1 VSDHTQAEKSN
12 LLVQKFFEGMSLVDS
27 DIASFNNFIEHQL
40 QRVVDANKAI
50 EPTIIPHNVEEFKIK
65 FDRIWVKKPE
75 MTEADGSKRNIFPIE
90 ARLRKISYAAP
101 CFIEVSA
108 HINGVQRESFTTQVG
123 SMPIMLKSKYCH
135 LNKLS
140 KEELVEHGEDP
151 NDLGGYFIINGTEKV
166 LISVEDLAANRL
178 LVSKENVGVSEY
190 VGKMFSEGAS
200 FKIPHTFEKLKDGMF
215 YLSFTRVKRIPLIVI
230 IKALGLT
237 KDEDIMTFISRERQ
251 FDSVLVNLFEFADI
265 KTDEE
270 ALDYIAK
277 KTGITQAKE
286 IRIERMKEI
295 MDRYLLPHL
304 GTTPKDR
311 IFKAY
316 NLCKLLKKFILVST
330 GELPLD
336 DKDHYANKRLKLSGD
351 LLADLF
357 TVNLKVLINDLL
369 YNFQRIVKRGKF
381 PSIKVIIRDKLLT
394 QRIYSSMATG
404 SWVGGRK
411 GISQRMDRAN
421 FIAAMSHLQRVVS
434 PLSASQEN
442 FEAREL
448 HPTHAGRLCC
458 METPE
463 GTNIG
468 LRKNLALLSRV
479 SLETP
484 EDELIKCMKNLGL
497 KTI

>member
-1 VSDHTQAEKSN
+1 MSEAQTNKSE
-12 LLVQKFFEGMSLVDS
+12 LLIKKFFEGTSMVDS
-27 DIASFNNFIEHQL
+27 DIASFNNFIDVEL
-40 QRVVDANKAI
+40 QRIVDANKTV
-50 EPTIIPHNVEEFKIK
+50 EPTIIPHNVEEFKIR
-65 FDRIWVKKPE
+65 FDRIWVEKPQI
-75 MTEADGSKRNIFPIE
+75 TEADGSKRKVFPVE

-108 HINGVQRESFTTQVG
+108 HINGVQRESFTTQIG
-123 SMPIMLKSKYCH
+123 SIPIMLKSKYCH
-135 LNKLS
+135 LHKLP
-140 KEELVEHGEDP
+140 KEELVQHGEDP

-166 LISVEDLAANRL
+166 LISVEDLAANKLMVDRE
-178 LVSKENVGVSEY
+178 SIGVSEY

-215 YLSFTRVKRIPLIVI
+215 YLTFTRVRRIPLIVI

-265 KTDEE
+265 KTTEE
-270 ALDYIAK
+270 AMDYIAK
-277 KTGITQAKE
+277 RVGITQSKE
-286 IRIERMKEI
+286 IRIERMQEI
-295 MDRYLLPHL
+295 IDKYLLPHL
-304 GTTPKDR
+304 GMNPKDR
-311 IFKAY
+311 LYKAY
-316 NLCKLLKKFILVST
+316 NLCKLLKRYILVST
-330 GELPLD
+330 GELSTD
-336 DKDHYANKRLKLSGD
+336 DKDHYSNKRLKLSGD

-357 TVNLKVLINDLL
+357 TVNLKVLVNDLL

-404 SWVGGRK
+404 AWVGGRK
-411 GISQRMDRAN
+411 GISQRIQRLN
-421 FIAAMSHLQRVVS
+421 YLETMSHLQRVVS
-434 PLSASQEN
+434 PLSSSQEN

-468 LRKNLALLSRV
+468 LRKNLALMSRV

-484 EDELIKCMKNLGL
+484 EEELVKCLKSLGL
-497 KTI
+497 KAI

>member
-1 VSDHTQAEKSN
+1 MSEKDPKKQDI
-12 LLVQKFFEGMSLVDS
+12 LVKKFFEGVSMVDS
-27 DIASFNNFIEHQL
+27 DIASFNNFIDFEL
-40 QRVVDANKAI
+40 QKIVDANKVV

-65 FDRIWVKKPE
+65 FDKIWVKKPE
-75 MTEADGSKRNIFPIE
+75 ITEADGSKRRVFPIE

-108 HINGVQRESFTTQVG
+108 HINGVQRESFTTQIG
-123 SMPIMLKSKYCH
+123 SIPIMLKSKYCH
-135 LNKLS
+135 LHKMS
-140 KEELVEHGEDP
+140 KEELVQQGEDP

-166 LISVEDLAANRL
+166 LISVEDLAANKL
-178 LVSKENVGVSEY
+178 LINRENVGVSEY

-200 FKIPHTFEKLKDGMF
+200 FKIPHTMEKLKDGMY
-215 YLSFTRVKRIPLIVI
+215 YLTFTRVRRIPIIVI

-237 KDEDIMTFISRERQ
+237 KDEDIMMFISRERQ

-277 KTGITQAKE
+277 RVGITQSKE
-286 IRIERMKEI
+286 IRIERMQEI
-295 MDRYLLPHL
+295 IDKYLLPHL

-311 IFKAY
+311 MPKAY
-316 NLCKLLKKFILVST
+316 NLCKLLKRFILVST
-330 GELPLD
+330 GEIPVD

-351 LLADLF
+351 LLSDLF
-357 TVNLKVLINDLL
+357 TVNLKVLVNDLL

-411 GISQRMDRAN
+411 GISQRIQRLN
-421 FIAAMSHLQRVVS
+421 FLETMSHLQRVVS

-468 LRKNLALLSRV
+468 LRKNLALLSKV

-484 EDELIKCMKNLGL
+484 EEEMIKNLKSLGL
-497 KTI
+497 KAI

>member
-1 VSDHTQAEKSN
+1 MGRSSDI
-12 LLVQKFFEGMSLVDS
+12 LVQKFFEGQSLVDS
-27 DIASFNNFIEHQL
+27 DIASFNNFIDVEL
-40 QRVVDANKAI
+40 QNIVDANKII

-65 FDRIWVKKPE
+65 FDRIWVEKPTI
-75 MTEADGSKRNIFPIE
+75 TEADGSKRDILPVE

-108 HINGVQRESFTTQVG
+108 HINGVQRESFKTQIG
-123 SMPIMLKSKYCH
+123 SIPIMLKSKYCH
-135 LNKLS
+135 LS
-140 KEELVEHGEDP
+140 KMSKDELVAHGEDP

-178 LVSKENVGVSEY
+178 LVEKESIGVSEY
-190 VGKMFSEGAS
+190 SGRMFSEGAS
-200 FKIPHTFEKLKDGMF
+200 FKIPHTIEKLKDGLF
-215 YLSFTRVKRIPLIVI
+215 YMTFTRVRRIPIIVV

-237 KDEDIMTFISRERQ
+237 KDEDIMTFISKERQ

-265 KTDEE
+265 KNDED
-270 ALDYIAK
+270 AIDYIAK

-286 IRIERMKEI
+286 IRIERMREI
-295 MDRYLLPHL
+295 IDKYLLPHL

-311 IFKAY
+311 IYKAY

-330 GELPLD
+330 GELSTD

-357 TVNLKVLINDLL
+357 TVNLKVLVNDLL

-411 GISQRMDRAN
+411 GISQRIQRLN
-421 FIAAMSHLQRVVS
+421 FLETMSHLQRVVS

-468 LRKNLALLSRV
+468 LRKNLAVFARV

-484 EDELIKCMKNLGL
+484 EDELMKCLKNLGL
-497 KTI
+497 KSV